1 MGLMAQAIVA
11 RVCIPQ
17 LRLIVP
23 MPGGLASQARG
34 VALRDRCRGC
44 IEGRGV
50 FRGGTVSMGRMVS
63 LGVLACR
70 HRRTVL
76 SRVRGSLVRQFMG
89 LMAQAIVARV
99 CISQLR
105 LIVHMPVTLASE
117 ARDVAISDRRRGS
130 VDRRRVFRG
139 GTVTMVRTA
148 FVRVQGGL
156 GRRFKRLKCARGRI
170 LKMRLIVQMPGGCA
184 SEARGN
190 AIRDRCPDGI
200 DGRRVSRYSVV
211 NAGCIASVGIA
222 IRPGLRT
229 GRVRT
234 HGHGSLSRGLALRR
248 MRGRNVRRGGMVLAR
263 PMLPVIRELRIGQ

>member
-1 MGLMAQAIVA
+1 
-11 RVCIPQ
+11 
-17 LRLIVP
+17 
-23 MPGGLASQARG
+23 
-34 VALRDRCRGC
+34 
-44 IEGRGV
+44 
-50 FRGGTVSMGRMVS
+50 
-63 LGVLACR
+63 
-70 HRRTVL
+70 
-76 SRVRGSLVRQFMG
+76 
-89 LMAQAIVARV
+89 
-99 CISQLR
+99 
-105 LIVHMPVTLASE
+105 MPVTLASE
-117 ARDVAISDRRRGS
+117 ARDVAIRDRRRGGI
-130 VDRRRVFRG
+130 DRRRVFRG
-139 GTVTMVRTA
+139 GTVTMVRMA
-148 FVRVQGGL
+148 SVGVLDCRDRWNVSRVQGGL

-234 HGHGSLSRGLALRR
+234 HGHGSLGRGLALRR